1 MRWFLLV
8 LECGE
13 QAGFD
18 NGLAH
23 NVGEKRH
30 HGRRRLLSRPRKPEL
45 QSQAPMTSPFRK
57 WQFLRMLSKIVQINW
72 PKIDRCESMAD
83 SIALQCYKLLFE
95 KAGLK

>member
-8 LECGE
+8 LEWGE

-30 HGRRRLLSRPRKPEL
+30 HQWS
-45 QSQAPMTSPFRK
+45 S
-57 WQFLRMLSKIVQINW
+57 SKTRVKKT
-72 PKIDRCESMAD
+72 P
-83 SIALQCYKLLFE
+83 
-95 KAGLK
+95 